1 MKKPIIYVVI
11 GCIALLA
18 ILAGIK
24 FMQISTLIEVGKTM
38 KAPPET
44 VSSYQAKEVNWERT
58 LSAVGTLEAVRGVTL
73 SADIAGRVTEINFHA
88 GAEVKKGDLLVRQ
101 DTSSEQAQLRA
112 AEANVDLTRANL
124 TRVQELHAK
133 KLISKSQLDSAQA
146 QARQAIAETDRI
158 QSIIEKKSISAPFD
172 GQLGIRL
179 INLGE
184 DLSAGTPIVSLQAA
198 DPIFVNFYLPQQYL
212 AELKVGLEVRVT
224 TDAAP
229 GKKFVG
235 KVSAINT
242 EVEQSTRNVRVQS
255 LLANP
260 EHILLSGMFSSVEV
274 VLAQTNKVIVIPAT
288 AVAYATYGDSVFVL
302 EENKESQLIAR
313 QQFVQL
319 GEARG
324 DFVAVNK
331 GVKAGETVASAGLFK
346 IFNGAPVAINN
357 EGAPEFRSDPS
368 PEDQ

>member
-1 MKKPIIYVVI
+1 MKKPIIYVVV
-11 GCIALLA
+11 GCLLLLGA
-18 ILAGIK
+18 LAGVK
-24 FMQISTLIEVGKTM
+24 YMQIATLIEVGKTM
-38 KAPPET
+38 KPPPET
-44 VSSYQAKEVNWERT
+44 VSSYQVEQVNWERT
-58 LSAVGTLEAVRGVTL
+58 LSAVGTLEAVRGVTI
-73 SADIAGRVTEINFHA
+73 SADTAGRVTEINFDA
-88 GAEVKKGDLLVRQ
+88 GKEVKKGDLLVRQ

-112 AEANVDLTRANL
+112 AQANVELTRANL
-124 TRVQELHAK
+124 TRVKELHGK
-133 KLISKSQLDSAQA
+133 KVVSKSQLDTAQA
-146 QARQAIAETDRI
+146 QERQAVAEADRI

-172 GQLGIRL
+172 GRLGIRL

-184 DLSAGTPIVSLQAA
+184 DLSTGTPIVSLQAA

-212 AELKVGLEVRVT
+212 AELEIGLQVRIT
-224 TDAAP
+224 TDATP
-229 GKKFVG
+229 GKTFVG

-242 EVEQSTRNVRVQS
+242 EVEQSTRNVRLQS

-260 EHILLSGMFSSVEV
+260 EQILLSGMFASVEV
-274 VLAQTNKVIVIPAT
+274 VLAQTNKVIVIPVT
-288 AVAYATYGDSVFVL
+288 AVSYATYGDSVFVL
-302 EENKESQLIAR
+302 EKNEEDQLIAS

-319 GEARG
+319 GEVRG

-331 GVKAGETVASAGLFK
+331 GVKPGETVASAGLFK